1 MQRENIYSGEQK
13 NNGVMG
19 GKKCQA
25 MLMLSERQ
33 QVLGT
38 GGGRRREQSETKS
51 KVWLGAA
58 VRMQTLAVTRGGQE
72 GVWGEFGSWKWEEY
86 LNQ

>member
-1 MQRENIYSGEQK
+1 MDGQKASSCRERISTVENRQIMELW
-13 NNGVMG
+13 

-25 MLMLSERQ
+25 TLMLSERQ

-58 VRMQTLAVTRGGQE
+58 VRMQTLAVTRGGQ
-72 GVWGEFGSWKWEEY
+72 GGG
-86 LNQ
+86 LG